1 MASTVHKL
9 FMRSSPLLKPLMDTR
24 TCDPII
30 WLTSSFHIELDGR
43 VVKKTAYRLTIS
55 RPYNSANGQIV
66 IVKTHLS
73 RFIIIIKERAHSL
86 DKHWFYFT
94 LLKFCGQE
102 SKFKS
107 CLLSIRNGWGENV
120 VECDIYTV
128 MAFRGAYGSRPP
140 GREGSQPVWTPPPR
154 HGNHNLSRVGVF
166 REQLGHSPWGIT
178 FSPRPNPPAT
188 VEQLYKERINQW
200 I

>member
-24 TCDPII
+24 TCDQII
-30 WLTSSFHIELDGR
+30 SFTSSFHIELDSR
-43 VVKKTAYRLTIS
+43 VIRKTAYRLTRS

-73 RFIIIIKERAHSL
+73 RYIIIIKERAHSL
-86 DKHWFYFT
+86 DKRWFYFT
-94 LLKFCGQE
+94 LHVLWTWV
-102 SKFKS
+102 KFKS

-120 VECDIYTV
+120 VGCDSYTV
-128 MAFRGAYGSRPP
+128 MAFRGGAYGSRPP
-140 GREGSQPVWTPPPR
+140 GRKGSQPVWTPPPSR

-166 REQLGHSPWGIT
+166 REQLGHSPWGIP
-178 FSPRPNPPAT
+178 FNPRPSP
-188 VEQLYKERINQW
+188 QQQ
-200 I
+200 

>member
-43 VVKKTAYRLTIS
+43 VIKKTAYRLTIS
-55 RPYNSANGQIV
+55 RPYNSANGKIV

-102 SKFKS
+102 LNLKVAFWV
-107 CLLSIRNGWGENV
+107 LGMDEERMLSGVTFIKLWLSEGRTGLDPRE
-120 VECDIYTV
+120 EK
-128 MAFRGAYGSRPP
+128 GANLFGPP
-140 GREGSQPVWTPPPR
+140 TSSW
-154 HGNHNLSRVGVF
+154 
-166 REQLGHSPWGIT
+166 
-178 FSPRPNPPAT
+178 
-188 VEQLYKERINQW
+188 
-200 I
+200 